1 MLSLAAG
8 AGFVAR
14 QLTRVSAF
22 AWSARSP
29 AVRAHSCPRLP
40 RTMAACDSGWT
51 SASCSKCAAT
61 GHVPTSDGFAP
72 CPACN
77 GAGKFETRGGCCSRH
92 DDVPR
97 DLDARETN
105 YDSLGA
111 FMADLHLADHEGN
124 AIKAAEAFAGKV
136 VGLYFT
142 AKHCPACARFTPT
155 LTALAERH
163 RDAFVPVVVSGDKH
177 ESFADAFIAQN
188 PGFLRVPFDSPHRAA
203 LLQLFRIYAIPALHV
218 FHPGRGAVLTEW
230 GHTAATY
237 NFDGCVDEWARGEQG
252 YSWQGIVGAM
262 NPLPQCVGVKPRSG
276 GGMGRG

>member
-1 MLSLAAG
+1 
-8 AGFVAR
+8 
-14 QLTRVSAF
+14 
-22 AWSARSP
+22 
-29 AVRAHSCPRLP
+29 
-40 RTMAACDSGWT
+40 
-51 SASCSKCAAT
+51 
-61 GHVPTSDGFAP
+61 
-72 CPACN
+72 
-77 GAGKFETRGGCCSRH
+77 
-92 DDVPR
+92 
-97 DLDARETN
+97 
-105 YDSLGA
+105 
-111 FMADLHLADHEGN
+111 MADLHLADHEGN

-276 GGMGRG
+276 GMMGRG

>member
-1 MLSLAAG
+1 
-8 AGFVAR
+8 
-14 QLTRVSAF
+14 
-22 AWSARSP
+22 
-29 AVRAHSCPRLP
+29 
-40 RTMAACDSGWT
+40 MAACDSGWT

-61 GHVPTSDGFAP
+61 GHVPTGRIRAVSR
-72 CPACN
+72 N

-163 RDAFVPVVVSGDKH
+163 RNAFVPVVVSGDKH

-203 LLQLFRIYAIPALHV
+203 LLELFRIYAIPALHV
-218 FHPGRGAVLTEW
+218 FHPGRARAHRVGTHR
-230 GHTAATY
+230 GT
-237 NFDGCVDEWARGEQG
+237 NPDGCVDEWARGSRVQLAGNRGRDEPRP
-252 YSWQGIVGAM
+252 SAS
-262 NPLPQCVGVKPRSG
+262 GVKPRSG
-276 GGMGRG
+276 GMMGRG